1 MNAKQETVIGIQIAL
16 VVGMGLYP
24 PVAISCGGYQY
35 GWILPVLLSPDPPE
49 CAEKSPNGWGWEL
62 ATGRLFLQ
70 WGVVLLL
77 AAGLVFAFKGPKAL
91 EPLKDYQGATFRF
104 TKYTA
109 PSEHWRYDHCAGCW
123 AKFAE
128 YDGQDILHEAY
139 VATVDYNETPDE
151 PQPFVDGTT
160 LVFVCARCFNKCR
173 GPLDFRVESP
183 STLEAV

>member
-1 MNAKQETVIGIQIAL
+1 MNAKQKTVIGIAL
-16 VVGMGLYP
+16 AVIVGMGLYP
-24 PVAISCGGYQY
+24 PWRFCGLQY
-35 GWILPVLLSPDPPE
+35 GWLLSPLEVPE
-49 CAEKSPNGWGWEL
+49 KCFSTTFEL
-62 ATGRLFLQ
+62 ATEFELATDRLFLQ
-70 WGVVLLL
+70 WAVVLLL
-77 AAGLVFAFKGPKAL
+77 AGRLVFAFKGPKAL

-139 VATVDYNETPDE
+139 VATVDYNETADE
-151 PQPFVDGTT
+151 SQPFVGGTT
-160 LVFVCARCFNKCR
+160 LIFVCARCFNKCR